1 MATRTTNSSTQ
12 NRARSPFTQ
21 DLVSVATAPL
31 STVTQLQ
38 HHVHLQHGVSALED
52 VASCDMMPSSQKQDT
67 STVEDVASCDMMPRE
82 ASDHRL
88 EFDASCDM
96 VPSSSYQQLS
106 DLDVVGSMIPLGG
119 AMESSDISQDAGSM
133 GGFNGL
139 LVEGP
144 GVRTASMQVDAGVS
158 LCIQQEQSARFG
170 SEPGFSSRQQLSP
183 LRQQAQAQPLQDF
196 SSLTYHSLPLH
207 NTQKTTAAAPMDF
220 MSLARQYMPLEITQS
235 QLTMGSA
242 PMDFDSGLGSV

>member
-1 MATRTTNSSTQ
+1 MTATTTT
-12 NRARSPFTQ
+12 
-21 DLVSVATAPL
+21 L

-38 HHVHLQHGVSALED
+38 PHTHQQQLGVSALED

-96 VPSSSYQQLS
+96 MPSPPYQQLS
-106 DLDVVGSMIPLGG
+106 DLDAVGSMMIPLGG
-119 AMESSDISQDAGSM
+119 AMESSEISQDAGSM

-158 LCIQQEQSARFG
+158 LCIQQDQSARFG

-196 SSLTYHSLPLH
+196 SSLTSHSLPLH
-207 NTQKTTAAAPMDF
+207 NTQQTTAAAPMDF
-220 MSLARQYMPLEITQS
+220 MSFARHSVPLEITQS
-235 QLTMGSA
+235 QLTLGSA
-242 PMDFDSGLGSV
+242 PMDFDSGLGSVCGISSSDVPY